1 MSNQP
6 GSDAN
11 VAIPRGRI
19 LHAEDSQTV
28 AAVVAR
34 FLRAKGYQVES
45 AANGKE
51 ALAKILT
58 QPATHDLIIMDYS
71 MPELDGLECVK
82 AARERGFG
90 GKILLFADSLPDG
103 MEQQFLALGV
113 ARVLYKSSD
122 FASLHRVIQDLL
134 NPTEIKPT

>member
-1 MSNQP
+1 MTNVQQND
-6 GSDAN
+6 GN

-28 AAVVAR
+28 ATLVAR
-34 FLRAKGYQVES
+34 FLKAKGYDVES

-51 ALAKILT
+51 ALARILS
-58 QPATHDLIIMDYS
+58 QPTAHDLVIMDYS

-82 AARERGFG
+82 ALRERGFA
-90 GKILLFADSLPDG
+90 GKILVFTDSLPDG
-103 MEQQFLALGV
+103 TEHQFLALGV
-113 ARVLYKSSD
+113 SRILYKSSD

-134 NPTEIKPT
+134 QLQEIK